1 MSTIRVNRQ
10 SLLLSLESVAPGLAS
25 REVIQ
30 QSTCVVF
37 HDGKVFTFNDE
48 VACSRET
55 PLKGVEGA
63 VKAKPLLDLLSKLK
77 EDEIEVEVTEEEFL
91 IRGKGKKS
99 GIRKEAE
106 ILLPVDAVETPGE
119 WKDVPAEFTEAISIV
134 SACTSSEE
142 SQFVLTCVHLTAD
155 CVEATDRYQIAR
167 YPIQTGLSRDI
178 LVRGESIKKIIP
190 LDMTKYSE
198 TDSWIHFK
206 NENGLILSCRRYLD
220 EYPELG
226 RFLSTEDTDPVTLPG
241 GLQEMVAAA
250 EIFSAESTT
259 GNAIAVDLRQDRIVF
274 EGEGASGWYKEM
286 KKISYTGSPIRF
298 MIAPKLLLEISKKS
312 NSCGVAPGRLC
323 ITSSKFYYTT
333 CTNVSSQE
341 MKETTGKSKT
351 TKDTITTTH
360 DEE

>member
-1 MSTIRVNRQ
+1 MTTSRVNRQ
-10 SLLLSLESVAPGLAS
+10 NLLLSLESVAPGLAS

-37 HDGKVFTFNDE
+37 HAGKVFTFNDE

-77 EDEIEVEVTEEEFL
+77 EDEIEIEVTEEEFL

-106 ILLPVDAVETPGE
+106 ILLPVDAVETPE
-119 WKDVPAEFTEAISIV
+119 VWKDIPPDFTEAISIV

-142 SQFVLTCVHLTAD
+142 SQFVLTCVHLTPD
-155 CVEATDRYQIAR
+155 CVESTDRYQIAR
-167 YPIQTGLSRDI
+167 YPISTGLTRDM
-178 LVRGESIKKIIP
+178 LVRGESIKKIVP
-190 LDMTKYSE
+190 LDMTQFSE
-198 TDSWIHFK
+198 TPSWIHFR
-206 NENGLILSCRRYLD
+206 NENGLVLSCRRYLED
-220 EYPELG
+220 FPDLS
-226 RFLSTEDTDPVTLPG
+226 RFLSTDDTSPVTLPG
-241 GLQEMVAAA
+241 GLAEMVAAA
-250 EIFSAESTT
+250 EIFSSENSA
-259 GNAIAVDLRQDRIVF
+259 GNAIAVDLRADRIVF

-286 KKISYTGSPIRF
+286 KKISYSGIPIRF

-323 ITSSKFYYTT
+323 ITSSKFFYPT
-333 CTNVSSQE
+333 CTNVSNE
-341 MKETTGKSKT
+341 VIKEETGKPDNTQDK
-351 TKDTITTTH
+351 ITTTH